1 MSILWRIAYHV
12 AEIAAVLGAALL
24 LVAMLLWLLKKRSG
38 AAAVSTCGA
47 VLIVA
52 AQFLRHPIYWRPAVH
67 SHFLFFIH
75 SYGLDFGGLLVAV
88 GLVGYFARLKRG
100 G

>member
-1 MSILWRIAYHV
+1 MSSLWRLAYHLSEV
-12 AEIAAVLGAALL
+12 AAVFGAALL
-24 LVAMLLWLLKKRSG
+24 LLAMLLWLLKRRSG

-47 VLIVA
+47 VLVVA
-52 AQFLRHPIYWRPAVH
+52 AQYLRHPIYWRPAVH

-88 GLVGYFARLKRG
+88 GLVGHFVRLKRG
-100 G
+100 S